1 MIDKINHHNKLGF
14 DSHEELIELLKYSQ
28 INDLPITITEEEYNT
43 VKNNKEN
50 YPKWYVGLVG
60 FCGSFGAK
68 WFGGFARRNNGDDVP
83 AQAIR
88 SLTKQSKNQ
97 NFKNIKFKCIPFQNI
112 PKDKLN
118 NYVIYC
124 DIPYYG
130 TTKYKDSFP
139 YEEFYN
145 WCVDVSKNNIVLIS
159 EYHMPEDKFECI
171 WIK

>member
-1 MIDKINHHNKLGF
+1 
-14 DSHEELIELLKYSQ
+14 
-28 INDLPITITEEEYNT
+28 
-43 VKNNKEN
+43 
-50 YPKWYVGLVG
+50 
-60 FCGSFGAK
+60 
-68 WFGGFARRNNGDDVP
+68 
-83 AQAIR
+83 
-88 SLTKQSKNQ
+88 
-97 NFKNIKFKCIPFQNI
+97 
-112 PKDKLN
+112 LN

-171 WIK
+171 WIKEVKTTLGSGVNNTTSKDKVRIEKLFRVKK